1 VLPKKGAEELGMS
14 LSPLLPT
21 ADAAPL
27 AGVAPK
33 TLENWRTIGVGPRF
47 IKAGRKVLYD
57 PADLLAWRDQHRFG
71 STSEV

>member
-1 VLPKKGAEELGMS
+1 MS
-14 LSPLLPT
+14 TLSPLLAT

-33 TLENWRTIGVGPRF
+33 TLENWRTLGLGPRF
-47 IKAGRKVLYD
+47 IKAGRRVLYD
-57 PADLLAWRDQHRFG
+57 PADLLAWRDQNRFR

>member
-1 VLPKKGAEELGMS
+1 MNP
-14 LSPLLPT
+14 LSPLLGT

-33 TLENWRTIGVGPRF
+33 TLENWRTMGIGPRF

-57 PADLLAWRDQHRFG
+57 PADLLVWRDQNRFG
-71 STSEV
+71 STSEM

>member
-1 VLPKKGAEELGMS
+1 MNT
-14 LSPLLPT
+14 LSPLLAT

-33 TLENWRTIGVGPRF
+33 TLENWRTLGLGPRF
-47 IKAGRKVLYD
+47 IKAGRRVLYD
-57 PADLLAWRDQHRFG
+57 PVDLLAWRDQNRFG

>member
-1 VLPKKGAEELGMS
+1 MI

-21 ADAAPL
+21 TDAAPL

-33 TLENWRTIGVGPRF
+33 TLENWRTLGLGPPF
-47 IKAGRKVLYD
+47 IKAGRRVLYD
-57 PADLLAWRDQHRFG
+57 PADLLAWRDQNRFG

>member
-1 VLPKKGAEELGMS
+1 MNT
-14 LSPLLPT
+14 LSPLLGT

-33 TLENWRTIGVGPRF
+33 TLENWRTLGIGPRF

-57 PADLLAWRDQHRFG
+57 PADLLVWRDQNRFG

>member
-1 VLPKKGAEELGMS
+1 MNT
-14 LSPLLPT
+14 LSPLLAT

-27 AGVAPK
+27 AGVARK
-33 TLENWRTIGVGPRF
+33 TLENWRTLGVGPRF

-71 STSEV
+71 STSEI